1 MYNDAILRNA
11 VESFNYDVKD
21 LNLSDIGNIVPITK
35 RVQEV
40 MRHFDVPSNEDVEAI
55 KTFACNFVELAR
67 DIEGMVEAFED

>member
-1 MYNDAILRNA
+1 MYDDAILRNSL
-11 VESFNYDVKD
+11 ESFNYDVKS

-40 MRHFDVPSNEDVEAI
+40 MRHFDAPSNEDVEAI